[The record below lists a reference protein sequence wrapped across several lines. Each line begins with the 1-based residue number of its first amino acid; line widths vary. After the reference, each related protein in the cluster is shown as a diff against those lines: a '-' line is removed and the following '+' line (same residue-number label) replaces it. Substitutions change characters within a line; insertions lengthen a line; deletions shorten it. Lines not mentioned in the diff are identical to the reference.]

1 MKRQFDNNENYSLT
15 FKQRQEDLKNLL
27 SKEENQMK
35 KKRRPKTKTS
45 TPKTWSSMKKLLAIL
60 LLFFHV
66 SVASEMKL
74 IGQGTLKVLFFEVYD
89 IRLLSDSRSFS
100 WENKLQL
107 EFEYKRSITKER
119 IIDSSI
125 KELKRQPNA
134 TEQNLDEWKA
144 YLQEAIQPVQEGSQA
159 SIQWSPQ
166 GTITFQ
172 NQGVK
177 SVTIKEESFARSYIN
192 IWLGQETSQPKL
204 RSQLLGEE
212 WKTLSLFRRILLL
225 SLE

>member
-1 MKRQFDNNENYSLT
+1 
-15 FKQRQEDLKNLL
+15 
-27 SKEENQMK
+27 
-35 KKRRPKTKTS
+35 
-45 TPKTWSSMKKLLAIL
+45 MKKLLAIL

-89 IRLLSDSRSFS
+89 IRLLSDSMPFS
-100 WENKLQL
+100 WENKFQL

-125 KELKRQPNA
+125 KELKRQPNV

-172 NQGVK
+172 NEGVK
-177 SVTIKEESFARSYIN
+177 SVTIKDESFARSYIN

-212 WKTLSLFRRILLL
+212 
-225 SLE
+225 